1 MSDKTTSKGSE
12 TGKVSSKRVYE
23 GRIINVDLDT
33 VRFPNGRQGE
43 LEMVRHPGASAVVPF
58 LSDPAGENPQ
68 VLLLRQYRYAAE
80 RYIYEI
86 PAGKLDGNEDPE
98 LCARRELREET
109 GLEAENIEHLT
120 TIYTTPGFTDERIHL
135 FMATGLTRRGE
146 AELEHD
152 EFVEP
157 EPTTL
162 SDALHMIATGKIMD
176 SKTVCALLF
185 VAGFRSGL

>member
-80 RYIYEI
+80 RYIY
-86 PAGKLDGNEDPE
+86 
-98 LCARRELREET
+98 
-109 GLEAENIEHLT
+109 
-120 TIYTTPGFTDERIHL
+120 
-135 FMATGLTRRGE
+135 
-146 AELEHD
+146 
-152 EFVEP
+152 
-157 EPTTL
+157 
-162 SDALHMIATGKIMD
+162 
-176 SKTVCALLF
+176 
-185 VAGFRSGL
+185 